1 MAAVRFFRRVQI
13 APGVRLNLARQG
25 ASLSFGVRG
34 AHLTVGRRG
43 LRRTL
48 GVPGSGVFY
57 TSTRGWHSG
66 CHTGVQFAPAPAP
79 VRAAR
84 APQPAPGG
92 SWWKVVLI
100 ALGLIALA
108 AIGQTFG
115 R

>member
-1 MAAVRFFRRVQI
+1 MAVVRFFRRVQI
-13 APGVRLNLARQG
+13 APGVRLNLARHG

-43 LRRTL
+43 LRRTFGL
-48 GVPGSGVFY
+48 PGTGVFY

-66 CHTGVQFAPAPAP
+66 CHTGAQFAPAPAYAAHPRQP
-79 VRAAR
+79 V
-84 APQPAPGG
+84 QGG
-92 SWWKVVLI
+92 NWWKLVLL